1 MNVSFKILWFEDE
14 PDWAGM
20 EKMRIISILKEHE
33 LKPIIHMKTGEDF
46 DIREIQGNEYDLILV
61 DYMLEDDTKGD
72 EIVSAIRQNSILTD
86 VLFYSSQE
94 LNMISAIAKKFP
106 AIDGVYFTQRDYT
119 IFTEKAKRLISKI
132 VRRSE
137 DIVNLRGFVL
147 DNSSD
152 FELRIKEILNF
163 CWEKFGV
170 SERRQLEDKLNSLL
184 DSKLLQTKEKIEKVK
199 AAEAML
205 SSANNTEA
213 LLFISDRLSLFQTA
227 IGILTNAYQ
236 MPTSDNAKT
245 FYKFYYDRIGT
256 YRNKFGHLKLG
267 DTKITINGEE
277 ICIDQGLH
285 RRLRSNIAL
294 VDEELSFIENFITT
308 QV

>member
-14 PDWAGM
+14 PNWAGM
-20 EKMRIISILKEHE
+20 EKMRIINILKEHE
-33 LKPIIHMKTGEDF
+33 LKPIIDMKTGEDF

-94 LNMISAIAKKFP
+94 QDMINAIANKFP

-119 IFTEKAKRLISKI
+119 VFTEKAKSLISKI

-147 DNSSD
+147 DNTSE

-170 SERRQLEDKLNSLL
+170 SERRQLEDKLYLLL
-184 DSKLLQTKEKIEKVK
+184 DSKLLQIKEKIEKTK
-199 AAEAML
+199 AAEAMF

-227 IGILTNAYQ
+227 IGILINTYQ
-236 MPTSDNAKT
+236 MPASANANA
-245 FYKFYYDRIGT
+245 FHKFYYDSIGT
-256 YRNKFGHLKLG
+256 YRNKLGHLKLG
-267 DTKITINGEE
+267 DTNIMINGEE
-277 ICIDQGLH
+277 ICIDQALH

-294 VDEELSFIENFITT
+294 VDEELSFIENYITT

>member
-1 MNVSFKILWFEDE
+1 MNVTFRILWFEDE
-14 PDWAGM
+14 SSWAEM
-20 EKMRIISILKEHE
+20 EKMRIVSILKEHE
-33 LKPIIHMKTGEDF
+33 LKPVIEMKTGEDF

-94 LNMISAIAKKFP
+94 QDMINAIAKKFP

-119 IFTEKAKRLISKI
+119 VFTEKAKSLISKI

-147 DNSSD
+147 DNTSE
-152 FELRIKEILNF
+152 FELRIKEILNI
-163 CWEKFGV
+163 CWEKFGI
-170 SERRQLEDKLNSLL
+170 SERRQLEDKLNSQL
-184 DSKLLQTKEKIEKVK
+184 DSKLLQTKKKIEEVK
-199 AAEAML
+199 AAKAMF
-205 SSANNTEA
+205 SCANNTEA
-213 LLFISDRLSLFQTA
+213 LLFISDRLSLFQTV
-227 IGILTNAYQ
+227 IGILADSFQ
-236 MPTSDNAKT
+236 MPTSVNAKT
-245 FYKFYYDRIGT
+245 FFNFYYNSIGT
-256 YRNKFGHLKLG
+256 YRNRLGHLKLG
-267 DTKITINGEE
+267 DTKIIINGEE

-294 VDEELSFIENFITT
+294 VDDELSFIENYITT
-308 QV
+308 QM